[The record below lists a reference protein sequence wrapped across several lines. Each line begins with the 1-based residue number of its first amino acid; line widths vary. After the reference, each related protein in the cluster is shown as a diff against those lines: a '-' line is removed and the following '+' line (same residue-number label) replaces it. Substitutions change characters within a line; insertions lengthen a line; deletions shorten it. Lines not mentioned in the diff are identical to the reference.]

1 MVARA
6 RPGGQGYPLALR
18 WPWWLM
24 NTYHVPPFW
33 RILTPIG
40 FSFSTLRDGQCPGDG
55 LSHRLAMATAMPYT
69 LLMQTII
76 ETPAYLSDAKALG
89 PTDAERTAIV
99 DYIAQHPSAGEV
111 MSGTGV
117 ARKVRFGGRG
127 KGKSGGYRVITFYS
141 GEDIPVFLLNI
152 FAKGEK
158 VNLTKAEQNELRAI
172 LADVVAAYRGGVRRY
187 VESRQPD
194 SRQRASS
201 PGVRHRRGR
210 R

>member
-1 MVARA
+1 
-6 RPGGQGYPLALR
+6 
-18 WPWWLM
+18 
-24 NTYHVPPFW
+24 
-33 RILTPIG
+33 
-40 FSFSTLRDGQCPGDG
+40 
-55 LSHRLAMATAMPYT
+55 MATAMPYT

-89 PTDAERTAIV
+89 LTDAERTAIV

-111 MSGTGV
+111 MSGTGG

-158 VNLTKAEQNELRAI
+158 INLTKAEQNELRAI

-194 SRQRASS
+194 PRQRASS

-210 R
+210 H

>member
-1 MVARA
+1 M
-6 RPGGQGYPLALR
+6 
-18 WPWWLM
+18 
-24 NTYHVPPFW
+24 
-33 RILTPIG
+33 
-40 FSFSTLRDGQCPGDG
+40 
-55 LSHRLAMATAMPYT
+55 
-69 LLMQTII
+69 
-76 ETPAYLSDAKALG
+76 
-89 PTDAERTAIV
+89 

-111 MSGTGV
+111 MSGTGG

-194 SRQRASS
+194 PRQRASS

>member
-1 MVARA
+1 M
-6 RPGGQGYPLALR
+6 
-18 WPWWLM
+18 
-24 NTYHVPPFW
+24 
-33 RILTPIG
+33 LTPIG

-55 LSHRLAMATAMPYT
+55 LSYLLAMATAMPYT

-89 PTDAERTAIV
+89 LTDAERTV

-111 MSGTGV
+111 MSRTGG

>member
-1 MVARA
+1 
-6 RPGGQGYPLALR
+6 
-18 WPWWLM
+18 
-24 NTYHVPPFW
+24 
-33 RILTPIG
+33 
-40 FSFSTLRDGQCPGDG
+40 
-55 LSHRLAMATAMPYT
+55 MPYT
-69 LLMQTII
+69 LFMQTII

-89 PTDAERTAIV
+89 LTDAERTAIV

-111 MSGTGV
+111 MSGTGG

-158 VNLTKAEQNELRAI
+158 VNLTRAEQNELRAI
-172 LADVVAAYRGGVRRY
+172 LTDVVAAYRGGGRRY
-187 VESRQPD
+187 VESGQPD
-194 SRQRASS
+194 PRQRASS

>member
-1 MVARA
+1 
-6 RPGGQGYPLALR
+6 
-18 WPWWLM
+18 
-24 NTYHVPPFW
+24 
-33 RILTPIG
+33 
-40 FSFSTLRDGQCPGDG
+40 
-55 LSHRLAMATAMPYT
+55 MPYT
-69 LLMQTII
+69 LFMQTII
-76 ETPAYLSDAKALG
+76 ETPLYLSDARALG
-89 PTDAERTAIV
+89 LTDAEQTAIV

-111 MSGTGV
+111 MSGTGG

-158 VNLTKAEQNELRAI
+158 VNLTKAEQNELRAV

-194 SRQRASS
+194 PRQRAAS